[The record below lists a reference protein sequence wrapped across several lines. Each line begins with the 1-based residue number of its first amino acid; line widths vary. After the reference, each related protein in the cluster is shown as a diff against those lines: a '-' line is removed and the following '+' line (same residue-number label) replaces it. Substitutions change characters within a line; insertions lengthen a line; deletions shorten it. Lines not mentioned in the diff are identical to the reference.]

1 MEVSDR
7 PAGGAVS
14 EWERAERP
22 ALTQAAVIGCKLS
35 RLHSNSDSCT
45 GAVTETR
52 RTTETQSSKN
62 TSLENDL
69 NVCVVCIGCV

>member
-22 ALTQAAVIGCKLS
+22 ALTQAAVICCKVLVY
-35 RLHSNSDSCT
+35 T
-45 GAVTETR
+45 VTVTVR
-52 RTTETQSSKN
+52 MGQ
-62 TSLENDL
+62 
-69 NVCVVCIGCV
+69 